1 MELRYSSN
9 GDLSRGFSGS
19 NWALL
24 AAGLAGNTPYTQHTH
39 TPDFVRTGDEALA
52 LDRLLPLAHSSGVCG
67 PLCRNDFALR
77 ERKIPN
83 VRRRSCGHHGEDYN

>member
-9 GDLSRGFSGS
+9 GGLPRGFSGS

-24 AAGLAGNTPYTQHTH
+24 AGWLAGRLATPLIRNTH

-52 LDRLLPLAHSSGVCG
+52 LDR
-67 PLCRNDFALR
+67 
-77 ERKIPN
+77 
-83 VRRRSCGHHGEDYN
+83 

>member
-1 MELRYSSN
+1 
-9 GDLSRGFSGS
+9 
-19 NWALL
+19 
-24 AAGLAGNTPYTQHTH
+24 
-39 TPDFVRTGDEALA
+39 
-52 LDRLLPLAHSSGVCG
+52 LLPLAHSSGVCG